1 MKITYISSSTII
13 LENNNHKILMDP
25 WFVDGEYYG
34 SWCHYPKL
42 NIDID
47 LINSCNYIYISHIH
61 PDHFSRKS
69 LELVNKNIPILIL
82 NYSSKFLKFNIEKL
96 GFRVIELNHNED
108 FIIYDDFKIRI
119 LAADNCNPELCGKFF
134 GCSNVENSYQT
145 TQIDSLAVF
154 HSLENVVLNVN
165 DCPFELSEKTLS
177 LIKKDFEKVDL
188 LLVGYAGAG
197 PFPQCFK
204 LDIADKIKYAN
215 EKKIKFLEQGLNYI
229 NTINPKYYLPFAG
242 TYTLSGKL
250 THLNKYRGVPD
261 IEEAL
266 DYFKSKIKQSQGI
279 LLNSYEYFDLSSSS
293 HSKRYVSYKAE
304 KDKYINENL
313 FQLEMDYEKDPN
325 PSYLDII
332 KCIPGSHE
340 RFIKKIEEIGFKSN
354 TVIFISLPD
363 NKDLKVYLNAEN
375 NYDIVDSND
384 YSNNEKYVRIETD
397 FRLLLRLLKGPRYAH
412 WNNAEIG
419 SHLIINR
426 NPNIFERGLFYSLYS
441 FHL

>member
-1 MKITYISSSTII
+1 
-13 LENNNHKILMDP
+13 MDP

-42 NIDID
+42 NIDIE
-47 LINSCNYIYISHIH
+47 LINSCNFIYISHIH

-69 LELVNKNIPILIL
+69 LELVNKNIPVLIL
-82 NYSSKFLKFNIEKL
+82 NYTSKFLKFNIEKL
-96 GFRVIELNHNED
+96 GFRVIEIDHNED
-108 FIIYDDFKIRI
+108 FIIYKDFKIRI

-154 HSLENVVLNVN
+154 HSLENVILNVN
-165 DCPFELSEKTLS
+165 DCPFELAEKTLN
-177 LIKKDFEKVDL
+177 LIQKDFEKIDL

-204 LDIADKIKYAN
+204 LNTVDKLQFAN
-215 EKKIKFLEQGLNYI
+215 EKKLKFLEQGLNFI

-242 TYTLSGKL
+242 TYTLSGNL
-250 THLNKYRGVPD
+250 SHLNKFRGVPD

-266 DYFKSKIKQSQGI
+266 DYFKSNISRSQGF
-279 LLNSYEYFDLSSSS
+279 LLNAYEYFDLSAFS
-293 HSKRYVSYKAE
+293 HSKKYVSYKSE

-313 FQLEMDYEKDPN
+313 LHLKMDFENDPY
-325 PSYLDII
+325 PTYSDII
-332 KCIPGSHE
+332 KLIPESHK
-340 RFIKKIEEIGFKSN
+340 RFLNKIEEIGFRSN
-354 TVIFISLPD
+354 TVIFISLPSS
-363 NKDLKVYLNAEN
+363 KDLKIYLNGN
-375 NYDIVDSND
+375 NTYDIVDSND
-384 YSNNEKYVRIETD
+384 YTFNDRYLRIETD

-419 SHLIINR
+419 SHLFIDR

-441 FHL
+441 FHI